1 MAEQTEPAN
10 CGIRVKARYDFK
22 GQVGGL
28 RLLFRHQDA
37 EAAAVAARE
46 RQAAYFRYLPV
57 QGVVVENI
65 CDDLPPYCI
74 TEEVTGLPVSYAPLE
89 VVVMAH
95 TMEDLLNYIIR
106 EDLSKVE
113 LLAPDALH
121 LTRFDLERMIF
132 RLGEAMRRNARVN
145 RHAV

>member
-1 MAEQTEPAN
+1 MAEQSMPVSH
-10 CGIRVKARYDFK
+10 GIRVKARYDFR

-28 RLLFRHQDA
+28 RLWFRHQDA
-37 EAAAVAARE
+37 EAAAVATRE
-46 RQAAYFRYLPV
+46 RQTSFFRYLPV

-74 TEEVTGLPVSYAPLE
+74 TDEATGLPVCYAPLE
-89 VVVMAH
+89 IVVLAH

-113 LLAPDALH
+113 LLAPEALH

-132 RLGEAMRRNARVN
+132 RLGEAVRRQARAN